1 MNDSDIKIHDCWN
14 LIGSRSPKGAS
25 CERLKN
31 VITCVNCDVY
41 VKAGRRLL
49 HRDAPAGYI
58 DEWVEIIS
66 TGKTSKK
73 KETTSVII
81 FKIQNQLV
89 ALPSR
94 LLDKV
99 VVPGRVHTLPH
110 NNSPYIA
117 GVTNVQGELAVS
129 LDINRLLV
137 GENGRN
143 SEEESRFPRDVVIN
157 LADGLWAFEV
167 EEVVGIE
174 RLKFESVA
182 LEPERWCGDEK
193 FIDSCFLWKNQT
205 VIMLDET
212 VIENILRGIRM

>member
-1 MNDSDIKIHDCWN
+1 MNEGDIKMHDCWN

-49 HRDAPAGYI
+49 HRDAPVGYI

-66 TGKTSKK
+66 TAETLEK

-99 VVPGRVHTLPH
+99 VIPGRVHTLPH
-110 NNSPYIA
+110 NNSSYIA
-117 GVTNVQGELAVS
+117 GITNVQGELAVS

-137 GENGRN
+137 GKDSRKPID
-143 SEEESRFPRDVVIN
+143 ESRFPRNVVIK
-157 LADGLWAFEV
+157 LAGGLWAFEV

-174 RLKFESVA
+174 RLKFETVA
-182 LEPERWCGDEK
+182 LEAERWSGDEK
-193 FIDSCFLWKNQT
+193 FVDSCFLWKNKT
-205 VIMLDET
+205 VIMLDDT
-212 VIENILRGIRM
+212 VIENVLRGIRM